1 MHVLGLESND
11 VTLKMTFHGSWK
23 ETHEQPGC
31 RRVKGAVVSVLL
43 VVAVVLVAETTSWCE
58 SGEGGGKQIRPDRKR
73 RKANSDIEQTRT

>member
-31 RRVKGAVVSVLL
+31 RRVKGAVVFVLL
-43 VVAVVLVAETTSWCE
+43 VVAVVLQVAIVLTVLMVVFEPALFLIFSTLWMCIFC
-58 SGEGGGKQIRPDRKR
+58 GP
-73 RKANSDIEQTRT
+73 